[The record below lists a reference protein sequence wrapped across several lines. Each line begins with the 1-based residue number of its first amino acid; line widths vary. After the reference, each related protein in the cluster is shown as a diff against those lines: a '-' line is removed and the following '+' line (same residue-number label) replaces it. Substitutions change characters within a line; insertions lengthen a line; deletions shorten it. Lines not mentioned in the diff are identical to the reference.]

1 MASVDYNARVR
12 KARQNGYSDAE
23 IIAYLAK
30 TDPKVKAA
38 ITSGYKPSEII
49 KFIAPSKAAP
59 RTRGTGISAVDT
71 AIDNAYEVLMGIP
84 EGAYNLAAMVTDPI
98 SGMIFGEDAVKQAQA
113 QRRAITDKASRTYV
127 SQPRP
132 LARNLGQSI
141 APGAAVSRTAALAA
155 PVVSKIPV
163 VGDAA
168 AQILNA
174 TARGGIGVK
183 GTSVPKTVGL
193 KVVGGGTSGASTAAL
208 MGEDPVEGALYGAG
222 IPVLGTVFKKLVGG
236 GVDLFRM
243 SKVKAG
249 KILRDALGKDVEAA
263 KAAFA
268 QLSPD
273 DQRLA
278 QQVLI
283 DAGVEPSP
291 FFGVGKIVAD
301 QIDPDTPARIL
312 KQQEAARNARLAGI
326 SGGADATAQRAAAE
340 AGRREVSTATGP
352 ARDAAL
358 ARANVA
364 GTTVPAAETLANA
377 ARQRADEMT
386 ASGFVP
392 RMRGLEDRSRGQI
405 DAAFQNP
412 EFFTQ
417 GGPINRTGAI
427 AEGAGQRADNAIN
440 AQIGLRDV
448 ARDME
453 DVVADLAA
461 EGMQPLRVAPIVQQL
476 RSMAG
481 QPGTRADE
489 LQRGTLRGLADKLQ
503 GLADN
508 NGVIDARDLYQIRKT
523 GLNDIVDT
531 LLSGRQPGS
540 GTKERTASLL
550 TSARAMIDDAIE
562 GSGGK
567 NWKDYLARTRQGFE
581 TVNRQKLAGQGAQ
594 LAKDSPDEFIALMRG
609 DRPKMVEDVM
619 GTGQFDIAGM
629 ALADPRRYNAMKMSA
644 NELENL
650 NRMTELQSRGE
661 TAGGNLLFKEQPS
674 FLSRGIRSVIGAKF
688 PSVAYA
694 GQGLNQTQRAL
705 MAPEVQKQLATAYE
719 SGPNMAK
726 AMNEFPTA
734 TRVSEQVQQI
744 SPTARNVMAQQF
756 ASPPTIGSEFGF
768 PEIDPDSGEPLV
780 DIDFS
785 EGYPVPIYGRISRNM
800 MRR

>member
-1 MASVDYNARVR
+1 MESDDTGGAQTMAMTIEQQRALALARARVR
-12 KARQNGYSDAE
+12 VRQKAPAPAPPRNRG
-23 IIAYLAK
+23 
-30 TDPKVKAA
+30 
-38 ITSGYKPSEII
+38 SGI
-49 KFIAPSKAAP
+49 
-59 RTRGTGISAVDT
+59 GVVDT
-71 AIDNAYEVLMGIP
+71 ALDNINEIIMGVP

-98 SGMIFGEDAVKQAQA
+98 SGMIFGKDAVKQAQA
-113 QRRAITDKASRTYV
+113 QRRAITDKVSRTFV
-127 SQPRP
+127 TQPRP
-132 LARNLGQSI
+132 LARDLGRSI
-141 APGAAVSRTAALAA
+141 APAGVVSGTARALA
-155 PVVSKIPV
+155 PVVSKLPV
-163 VGDAA
+163 VGKTG
-168 AQILNA
+168 AQILQS
-174 TARGGIGVK
+174 TARGGVGVK

-193 KVVGGGTSGASTAAL
+193 KVVGGGTSGAGTAAL
-208 MGEDPVEGALYGAG
+208 MGQDAGEGFLYGAG

-243 SKVKAG
+243 PKVKAG
-249 KILRDALGKDVEAA
+249 KILRETLGKDVEAA

-283 DAGVEPSP
+283 DAKIEPSK
-291 FFGVGKIVAD
+291 FFGLGKIVAE
-301 QIDPDTPARIL
+301 QIDPDTRARTL
-312 KQQEAARNARLAGI
+312 LQQETARNARLADI
-326 SGGADATAQRAAAE
+326 SGGETATAQRAAAE
-340 AGRREVSTATGP
+340 TGRRDVSTATGP
-352 ARDAAL
+352 ARDEAL

-461 EGMQPLRVAPIVQQL
+461 EGMTPLRVAPIVQQL

-550 TSARAMIDDAIE
+550 TSAREMIDDAIE

-581 TVNRQKLAGQGAQ
+581 TVNRQKLAGKGAQ
-594 LAKDSPDEFIALMRG
+594 LAKESPDEFIALMRG
-609 DRPKMVEDVM
+609 DRPKIVEDVM

-644 NELENL
+644 DELQNL
-650 NRMTELQSRGE
+650 NRMAELESLGQ
-661 TAGGNLLFKEQPS
+661 TAGGNLLTKQQPS
-674 FLSRGIRSVIGAKF
+674 YLSRGMRGMAGVVSPRTAYGA
-688 PSVAYA
+688 
-694 GQGLNQTQRAL
+694 QGANQVQRAL
-705 MAPEVQKQLATAYE
+705 MSPKVQQELATAYQ
-719 SGPNMAK
+719 SGPNMMA

-734 TRVSEQVQQI
+734 ARMSEQVQRLN
-744 SPTARNVMAQQF
+744 PVARNVMAQQF
-756 ASPPTIGSEFGF
+756 SPPPTMGAEFGF
-768 PEIDPDSGEPLV
+768 PDFDPDSGEPLI
-780 DIDFS
+780 DIDNS
-785 EGYPVPIYGRISRNM
+785 QGYPVPIYGRASRNM